1 MIQTFH
7 MFSDMSAKLFISS
20 KVVTTLLFP
29 DPIDMHVGGWSPGDI
44 MTKKTANM
52 KTLIIKPIEGRC
64 KRSNL
69 VVTSGEDVFQ
79 FDVYCDDKKPH
90 KAVRMVFGEASR
102 SLTLLKETPH
112 YDAYEGEHTLQI
124 LTKSQLKIDNVSY
137 PSGVKVEVPKGI
149 PFFVNGVRSIY

>member
-29 DPIDMHVGGWSPGDI
+29 DPIDMHVGGWNPGDI

-64 KRSNL
+64 KRSNM

-79 FDVYCDDKKPH
+79 FDIYCDDKKPH
-90 KAVRMVFGEASR
+90 KAVKMVFGGESNTF
-102 SLTLLKETPH
+102 SLLSESNL
-112 YDAYEGEHTLQI
+112 YDAYEGDHTIQI
-124 LTKSQLKIDNVSY
+124 ITKSNIFIEGKKYD
-137 PSGVKVEVPKGI
+137 SGVKVELPKGI
-149 PFFVNGVRSIY
+149 PIFINGIRRIY